1 MGLFESL
8 RKSSNLFSPTLWQ
21 STPYNSKEFFIY
33 MYMIENISQNLVE
46 EFINDV
52 IIENYEIEF

>member
-1 MGLFESL
+1 MVYISFLFYVIF
-8 RKSSNLFSPTLWQ
+8 NLF
-21 STPYNSKEFFIY
+21 K
-33 MYMIENISQNLVE
+33 MVENISQNLVE